1 MIVTLFS
8 IFLQDL
14 RHRLVYWFLFPI
26 VGIAFGILHITE
38 TGYFQFL
45 ISIAINMTVIGI
57 LLLVIYLYAKIIM
70 KRAFFETIGLGD
82 LLLFI
87 ALAFSFSPATFMI
100 LFVFSILFSLLFYL
114 IILKNNKTQTIPLAG
129 TISLFFSL
137 ILLINW
143 IGFYDTLYLI

>member
-1 MIVTLFS
+1 
-8 IFLQDL
+8 
-14 RHRLVYWFLFPI
+14 
-26 VGIAFGILHITE
+26 
-38 TGYFQFL
+38 
-45 ISIAINMTVIGI
+45 MTVIGI